1 MYQAYASSKLRKIF
15 VEREQLCQAVQQSS
29 IQNQPKL
36 AFVVD
41 PLTIPIFLNIFA
53 HFTPNMTFCGVETSD
68 WHKSSSFEIRNSLSV
83 SQWGEGWSV
92 QKLKLRPRSI
102 CISIQTYNWDSPQL
116 LIACVSLR
124 CTIGSWSP
132 NSTYLHLDFYLLL
145 CQHTKKKDIAG

>member
-1 MYQAYASSKLRKIF
+1 MFQSVRKPRRYIIFSEKFDQQLSGFDLQSVFYKMYQAYASSKLRKIF

-68 WHKSSSFEIRNSLSV
+68 
-83 SQWGEGWSV
+83 
-92 QKLKLRPRSI
+92 
-102 CISIQTYNWDSPQL
+102 
-116 LIACVSLR
+116 
-124 CTIGSWSP
+124 
-132 NSTYLHLDFYLLL
+132 
-145 CQHTKKKDIAG
+145 